1 MHLRM
6 RNQFVVSARS
16 SSGGERRHAVAL
28 YVHIREQDVD
38 HFNSTAAHQETKGED
53 AASGINYIEVS
64 CKWWCVRAWVHLTQ
78 TVVTDMYAC
87 CVCVWSIMQHVL
99 ELLDADSDFETLV
112 RELDAMRTAEELMKN
127 SKSAFAMKTIASS
140 LVQVQWRALDQSHRG
155 LANVLQMTHR
165 PRKECFS
172 RKEATVAQSSKT
184 QQATGDE
191 EVYAGGMYVPVPMRK
206 LAVEAWLYPPHV
218 AIPAT
223 GDRIPENSRSV
234 TDFFHAD
241 DAAQ

>member
-1 MHLRM
+1 MQLRM

-16 SSGGERRHAVAL
+16 SSGGKRRHAVAL

-53 AASGINYIEVS
+53 AASGINYIE
-64 CKWWCVRAWVHLTQ
+64 
-78 TVVTDMYAC
+78 
-87 CVCVWSIMQHVL
+87 HVL

-155 LANVLQMTHR
+155 LANVLQVTHR